1 MPAQQDTNLDSVYC
15 QQTTFDIGDP
25 YRIFFNSRDDSNQ
38 REKSMQVPSDVPGQR
53 FRVSK
58 NLSEQIAGYLRVQ
71 IIRGELAPGER
82 ILEAKL
88 AETMDVS
95 RGPIREALRILEK
108 TRLIEL
114 TPRRGA
120 RVTSMSFIDIESLY
134 DVLTEL
140 YTLVARKAAEN
151 RDPEDLHRIVDA
163 VKGAEYYAAKG
174 DPAGYYDSI
183 LDFAAAIRRASRN
196 TLADQILQHL
206 EPATRRT
213 QFATLSDR
221 VHDLAKNV
229 TFFQKALR
237 HIEKGNAEM
246 AGQTIR
252 KYAQNEKDFAL
263 RMQRKLNASET
274 AKGS

>member
-1 MPAQQDTNLDSVYC
+1 
-15 QQTTFDIGDP
+15 
-25 YRIFFNSRDDSNQ
+25 
-38 REKSMQVPSDVPGQR
+38 MQVPSDVPER
-53 FRVSK
+53 KFKVSK

-120 RVTSMSFIDIESLY
+120 RVTEMSLVDIESLY
-134 DVLTEL
+134 DVLMVL

-151 RDPEDLHRIVDA
+151 RDDEDLQRIADA
-163 VKGAEYYAAKG
+163 VKRAEAFASKG

-183 LDFAAAIRRASRN
+183 FDFAAAIRRASRN
-196 TLADQILQHL
+196 PLAHRILEDL
-206 EPATRRT
+206 EPAVRRT
-213 QFATLSDR
+213 QFATLSHRID
-221 VHDLAKNV
+221 DLARNL

-237 HIEKGNAEM
+237 HIEKGNREM
-246 AGQTIR
+246 AGQTLQ

-263 RMQRKLNASET
+263 RMQRKQT
-274 AKGS
+274 

>member
-1 MPAQQDTNLDSVYC
+1 
-15 QQTTFDIGDP
+15 
-25 YRIFFNSRDDSNQ
+25 
-38 REKSMQVPSDVPGQR
+38 MQIPSEVPEQK
-53 FRVSK
+53 FKVSK

-71 IIRGELAPGER
+71 IIRGELAAGER

-88 AETMDVS
+88 AESMEVS

-120 RVTSMSFIDIESLY
+120 RVTSMSLIDIESLY

-140 YTLVARKAAEN
+140 YVLVGRKAAEN
-151 RDPEDLHRIVDA
+151 RDPEDLERITDA
-163 VKGAEYYAAKG
+163 VRRAEAFASAG

-183 LDFAAAIRRASRN
+183 FDFAEAIRKASRN
-196 TLADQILQHL
+196 ALADQILEDL

-221 VHDLAKNV
+221 VDDLARNV
-229 TFFQKALR
+229 VFFQQAAH
-237 HIEKGNAEM
+237 HIEKGNRDKA
-246 AGQTIR
+246 AQTLR
-252 KYAQNEKDFAL
+252 EYAQNEKEFAL
-263 RMQRKLNASET
+263 RMQRNLN
-274 AKGS
+274 GGDGR